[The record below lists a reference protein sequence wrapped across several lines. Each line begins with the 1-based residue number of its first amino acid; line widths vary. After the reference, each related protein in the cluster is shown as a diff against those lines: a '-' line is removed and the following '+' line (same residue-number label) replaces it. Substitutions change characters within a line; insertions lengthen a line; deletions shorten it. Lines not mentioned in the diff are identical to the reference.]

1 MAITRSFV
9 QAQPFT
15 VESPGSNVGDTSL
28 TLSSFNQINGNPLV
42 MADFGTKGY
51 GTLEPGNQTQEE
63 AFSFTGITVNSN
75 GTVSLTGVSTQG
87 FITPYTEISGLAVA
101 HAGGVNMVVT
111 NTAGF
116 YSNFANTQ
124 NDETITEEWQ
134 FPDSESLRPRG
145 ITDTDTAVL
154 PAYVTF
160 GQLGRTAI
168 SGGVNASTIIQ
179 GLVQIATGAQ
189 LAAGTGTGSTGALV
203 VPDGASFKNT
213 SAGAGDANKVPV
225 LNASGKLDSSFTT
238 NASTTVDGTVQIA
251 TGAQAAAGT
260 GTGSTGALLT
270 LPSSLGKNF
279 SGGAAQAN
287 GIPIL
292 AGAGNLDPS
301 FLSQTFISG
310 AAITLGQSL
319 YLHAADGRVYPAIS
333 NASESTYNFVGIA
346 QDATGSAGN
355 SIRVTLPG
363 MIALGLTSLTVGS
376 YYYLTDVA
384 GVIGTTP
391 GTNFAKIGLALS
403 TTTLLVTTPKFVA
416 AGNFTCNNATS
427 NPITITTGFYPARI
441 TFNAELGTGISIGD
455 DTGKCIQFGNV
466 AFNGSQ
472 SKIWSVNDNAGSTD
486 SAVLASKTS
495 TGFTITNTASGT
507 SFTYVQWTAFS
518 E

>member
-15 VESPGSNVGDTSL
+15 VESPGSNIGDTSL

-63 AFSFTGITVNSN
+63 AFSFTGITPNSN

-87 FITPYTEISGLAVA
+87 FITPYTETSGLAVA

-116 YSNFANTQ
+116 YSNFASLN
-124 NDETITEEWQ
+124 NDETFTQTQTFTNPPVSATNPTLSTQIANKQYVDGVAVSGAPNANTTTK
-134 FPDSESLRPRG
+134 G
-145 ITDTDTAVL
+145 I
-154 PAYVTF
+154 
-160 GQLGRTAI
+160 I
-168 SGGVNASTIIQ
+168 
-179 GLVQIATGAQ
+179 QIATGAQ
-189 LAAGTGTGSTGALV
+189 LAAGTATGSTGAALV
-203 VPDGASFKNT
+203 PAGSSFINT
-213 SAGAGDANKVPV
+213 SAGAGSINLIPV

-238 NASTTVDGTVQIA
+238 SASTTVDGTVQIA